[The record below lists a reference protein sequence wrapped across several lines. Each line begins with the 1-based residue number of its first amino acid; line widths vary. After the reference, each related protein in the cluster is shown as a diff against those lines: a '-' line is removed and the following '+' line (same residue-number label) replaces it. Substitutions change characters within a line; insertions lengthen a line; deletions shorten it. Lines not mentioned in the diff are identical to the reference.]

1 MPPLAVRFGLAP
13 SFLFAT
19 GVCATAWLCNLG
31 GAAMGRSRAE
41 ALRSAPGAPAAQ
53 RGRCPCGG
61 NAEPSQPWLSALPP
75 PFWVLLLML
84 STGSIVSSSMDA
96 LYTDTLVEW

>member
-41 ALRSAPGAPAAQ
+41 ALRGARGGQAAQ
-53 RGRCPCGG
+53 RGRCPSGCGG
-61 NAEPSQPWLSALPP
+61 NAEPCLSALPP

-84 STGSIVSSSMDA
+84 SAGSMVSSSMDA